1 MPLDSGALYNVTNTI
16 DTYVYRSLMVLNNIS
31 SASAASA
38 FQAVCGFVLVFTVNL
53 IVRKIDRENALF

>member
-1 MPLDSGALYNVTNTI
+1 MTNTI